1 MLLTQ
6 VVVGRTE
13 DVDVCIP
20 SDMISRRHAIFKKGE
35 DGVWTVTDNKVSV
48 HIFTV
53 RNQILEGV
61 AYH

>member
-6 VVVGRTE
+6 VVIGRTE

-48 HIFTV
+48 HVYI
-53 RNQILEGV
+53 
-61 AYH
+61 YSSY